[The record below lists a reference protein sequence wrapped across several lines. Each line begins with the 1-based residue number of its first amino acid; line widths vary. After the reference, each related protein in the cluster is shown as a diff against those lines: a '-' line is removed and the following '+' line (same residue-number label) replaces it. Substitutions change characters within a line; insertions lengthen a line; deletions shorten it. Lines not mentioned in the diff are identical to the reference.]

1 MKNYLLAI
9 CFIFIFSCSDA
20 KEELYNGDPNI
31 DGGKIVKVGFED
43 SIMTIDKTSFS
54 KSINTKIGDFW
65 IDGVYVITNND
76 TIRYEN
82 ETKPVLNN
90 KGELIHE
97 PSIIVKGDDFQIEK
111 PSKNAKK
118 IAITIEEN
126 SENYSREFIFWF
138 GTNMTYADKLI
149 VIQK

>member
-1 MKNYLLAI
+1 MILFVA
-9 CFIFIFSCSDA
+9 
-20 KEELYNGDPNI
+20 
-31 DGGKIVKVGFED
+31 
-43 SIMTIDKTSFS
+43 
-54 KSINTKIGDFW
+54 
-65 IDGVYVITNND
+65 
-76 TIRYEN
+76 N

-90 KGELIHE
+90 KGELINE